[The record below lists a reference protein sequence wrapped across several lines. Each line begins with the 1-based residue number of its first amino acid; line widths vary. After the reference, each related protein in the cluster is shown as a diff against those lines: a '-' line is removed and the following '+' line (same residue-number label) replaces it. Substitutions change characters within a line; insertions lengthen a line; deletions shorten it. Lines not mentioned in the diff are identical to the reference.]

1 MDFVRRWSDR
11 TEIGVGRFVKWLG
24 VRAGKFYQWRSRYG
38 KANEHNGWVPRDF
51 WLEEWERNAIV
62 DFHRNNPLEGYRRLT
77 FMMLDADVV
86 AVSPSSVWRVL
97 SQAGCLSVS
106 LEGET
111 VEEGYGVP
119 AASGA
124 ASALAHRCFLHQCK
138 WDVLL
143 PVQCSG
149 RL

>member
-1 MDFVRRWSDR
+1 MGSPRFLAA
-11 TEIGVGRFVKWLG
+11 GVGEKNDRGFPLDQS
-24 VRAGKFYQWRSRYG
+24 AGRVS
-38 KANEHNGWVPRDF
+38 A
-51 WLEEWERNAIV
+51 
-62 DFHRNNPLEGYRRLT
+62 
-77 FMMLDADVV
+77 ADVHD
-86 AVSPSSVWRVL
+86 
-97 SQAGCLSVS
+97 AGCRRSGGQSVERVAGVVASRMFVS